1 MIDDTLL
8 EAEEKMDKA
17 VTVAQED
24 FSNIR
29 TGRLHPS
36 DLLEDHGRVLRHAD
50 AAEPA
55 RVVPR
60 ARAADDHRAAVR
72 QGVHGRDREG
82 DQEQRPRA

>member
-29 TGRLHPS
+29 TGRVTPQSSRRSPPS
-36 DLLEDHGRVLRHAD
+36 TT
-50 AAEPA
+50 A
-55 RVVPR
+55 RRRRWSSSPR
-60 ARAADDHRAAVR
+60 SMCPSR
-72 QGVHGRDREG
+72 G
-82 DQEQRPRA
+82 